1 MDLENYTFIS
11 NREKGIP
18 QAISERFEQKLGP
31 KHFGVYDPSLFGS
44 TINSLD
50 KFYSR

>member
-11 NREKGIP
+11 IREKGIP

-31 KHFGVYDPSLFGS
+31 KHFGVYDPSFVREHHQFIRQIL
-44 TINSLD
+44 
-50 KFYSR
+50 